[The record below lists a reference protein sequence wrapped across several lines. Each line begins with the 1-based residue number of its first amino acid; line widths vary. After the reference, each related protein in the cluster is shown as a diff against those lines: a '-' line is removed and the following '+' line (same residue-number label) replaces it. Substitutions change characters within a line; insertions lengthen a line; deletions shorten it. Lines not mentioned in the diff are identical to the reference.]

1 MDSTHLD
8 QSIQVLGTHA
18 SEWATLPIPRKI
30 NLLIG
35 VRHNLGQAASR
46 WVELAVAGK
55 AIDRSSP
62 WVGEEWVTGPWAVAA
77 AINGLLKTLTALA
90 AGHSPALSEVT
101 SRKDGQV
108 VARVFPSDLFE
119 RLLLSDVTAEVWMQP
134 GVTVK
139 TLPDHMA
146 SFYKQRT
153 PAGRVALVLG
163 AGNVNSIA
171 PLDALYKL
179 FVEGQVVLLKLNPV
193 NDYLRPILEMAFAPL
208 IDGGY
213 LRLASGGADVGEHLT
228 RHEGIGSIHIT
239 GSARTHDAIVYGPG
253 AEGATRKLRQEPI
266 LTKPITSELGGVG
279 PTIVVPGPWSAADI
293 RYQAENIVTMK
304 LHNGGC
310 NCVASQVLILPE
322 AWDRSADLLADVR
335 SLLDSLPPRT
345 PFYPGAIQRQQELLA
360 RHPNA
365 EQLGPREAPRAFI
378 TNLDPAATAEDC
390 FTKEI
395 FGPAYAQT
403 SLPGKTPAEFLR
415 RAVSFCNDTLQGT
428 LGVTILIHPR
438 TLTELGEEFE
448 QAIADLRYGSIGI
461 NVWNALAFLLPQA
474 AWGAYPGHTLA
485 DIQSG
490 IGCVHNTFMFDQPQ
504 KTVLRGSFY
513 PFPRAWCHGEWHI
526 APKPL
531 WFVTNK
537 TAHITA
543 RRAAQSAIDPRLRH
557 LPAIFAPALFG

>member
-1 MDSTHLD
+1 
-8 QSIQVLGTHA
+8 
-18 SEWATLPIPRKI
+18 
-30 NLLIG
+30 
-35 VRHNLGQAASR
+35 
-46 WVELAVAGK
+46 
-55 AIDRSSP
+55 
-62 WVGEEWVTGPWAVAA
+62 
-77 AINGLLKTLTALA
+77 
-90 AGHSPALSEVT
+90 
-101 SRKDGQV
+101 
-108 VARVFPSDLFE
+108 
-119 RLLLSDVTAEVWMQP
+119 MQP

-146 SFYKQRT
+146 SFYKQPT
-153 PAGRVALVLG
+153 PAGHVALVLG

-171 PLDALYKL
+171 PLDTLYKL
-179 FVEGQVVLLKLNPV
+179 FVEGRVVLLKLNPV
-193 NDYLRPILEMAFAPL
+193 NDYLRPILEAVFAPL

-213 LRLASGGADVGEHLT
+213 LRLASGGADVGEYLT
-228 RHEGIGSIHIT
+228 RHAGINSIHIT
-239 GSARTHDAIVYGPG
+239 GSARTHDLIMYGAG
-253 AEGATRKLRQEPI
+253 AEGAARKRRLTPI

-322 AWDRSADLLADVR
+322 AWDRRADLLDAVR
-335 SLLDSLPPRT
+335 SLLDSLPPRA
-345 PFYPGAIQRQQELLA
+345 PFYPGSMQRQQEVLA

-365 EQLGPREAPRAFI
+365 EQLGPREAPRALI
-378 TNLDPAATAEDC
+378 TNLDPTATAEDC
-390 FTKEI
+390 FTDEI
-395 FGPAYAQT
+395 FGPVYAQT
-403 SLPGKTPAEFLR
+403 NLPGKTSAEFLR

-438 TLTELGEEFE
+438 TLAELGEEFE

-474 AWGAYPGHTLA
+474 SWGAYPGHTFA

-490 IGCVHNTFMFDQPQ
+490 IGCVHNTFMFDRPQ
-504 KTVLRGSFY
+504 KTVVRGSFY
-513 PFPRAWCHGEWHI
+513 PFPRAWWHGDWHV

-543 RRAAQSAIDPRLRH
+543 RRATQSAIEPHLRD
-557 LPAIFAPALFG
+557 LPGVFAAALLG